1 MVDLLDQMG
10 GFLPD
15 PQENALLLELT
26 VMTRVWKSI
35 RTELAIQL
43 NMA

>member
-1 MVDLLDQMG
+1 MG
-10 GFLPD
+10 IFTMNLADGW
-15 PQENALLLELT
+15 
-26 VMTRVWKSI
+26 TRVWKSI